1 MPVPTPVAMHVPM
14 HVASRTTTA
23 TAALRT
29 IVSTEAMSGTADGH
43 GVHQMDSDLTFP
55 DNARSELER
64 TIDELVT
71 HAQSVLRTQ
80 GRLRDLL
87 DANRHIVERLDLPS
101 TLRAVVEAGVELV
114 GAGHGALS
122 LTGDGGTTE
131 HVEADGIAVGIA
143 GRTAVVVTVG
153 ASVGLGT
160 GAPPPRSP
168 RADAG
173 HLDVPIRV
181 RGAVLGHL
189 SLVAPDGGRFTL
201 EDEQLVAALAATA
214 GVALENARLFDEARR
229 REQWTTA
236 MADISAALLTDAE
249 LDDVLTTII
258 DRVAAFVDADLVC
271 VAVPT
276 ATPGRVRI
284 VVATGAAADGVR
296 GRDIAVAGTL
306 AGRAMRDGR
315 SAASEDPLETM
326 LLDGQPPLGPSI
338 AIPLRAPGGELG
350 ALLVS
355 RRPGTE
361 RFSASEI
368 AMADEFGRQTSVALA
383 VSRGRRDRHRL
394 ELAEERS
401 RIARDLHDHVIQRLF
416 ASGLALQGLATI
428 APVGLRAG
436 IDDQVD
442 SVDAAIREV
451 RTAVFALGA
460 VARMHAPTTRD
471 RLLAVVSEIRPAL
484 AVPPQITFDGRV
496 DLDVHGALSDD
507 VVAVVRESLTNVARH
522 APDAASRISVAV
534 DPGPRV
540 AGPAHRTVRVVVDD
554 DGPGPGDTGRRSGT
568 ANLAVRAQLRHGTF
582 DVDAGPD
589 GGTRVTWTSP
599 IEDEP
604 ATERRT

>member
-1 MPVPTPVAMHVPM
+1 MPVLTPVP
-14 HVASRTTTA
+14 RTTA
-23 TAALRT
+23 SDDPRT
-29 IVSTEAMSGTADGH
+29 IVSHRAMSGTADGH

-55 DNARSELER
+55 DGARSELER

-87 DANRHIVERLDLPS
+87 DANRHIVERLDLPT

-114 GAGHGALS
+114 GARHGSLS
-122 LTGDGGTTE
+122 LTGDGATTE
-131 HVEADGIAVGIA
+131 HVEADGLVA
-143 GRTAVVVTVG
+143 GVASSGVVVTVG

-160 GAPPPRSP
+160 GAPPPRP
-168 RADAG
+168 PQTAAC

-181 RGAVLGHL
+181 RGAVLGQL
-189 SLVAPDGGRFTL
+189 SLVAQDGSRFTL
-201 EDEQLVAALAATA
+201 EDEQLVAALTATA

-229 REQWTTA
+229 RQQWTTA
-236 MADISAALLTDAE
+236 MRDISAALLADAE
-249 LDDVLTTII
+249 LDDVLTMII
-258 DRVAAFVDADLVC
+258 DRIAAFVDADLVC

-284 VVATGAAADGVR
+284 AVATGAAADGVR
-296 GRDIAVAGTL
+296 GREIAVAGTL

-315 SAASEDPLETM
+315 SAASDDPLETT

-338 AIPLRAPGGELG
+338 AIPLRAPGRDLG

-355 RRPGTE
+355 RHPGTA
-361 RFSASEI
+361 RFSTSEI
-368 AMADEFGRQTSVALA
+368 DMADEFGRQTSVALA

-416 ASGLALQGLATI
+416 ASGLALQGMAAA
-428 APVGLRAG
+428 APIDLRAR
-436 IDDQVD
+436 IEDQVD

-460 VARMHAPTTRD
+460 VARTHAPTTRD

-484 AVPPQITFDGRV
+484 TVPPQITFDGRV

-522 APDAASRISVAV
+522 APDSASRISVSV
-534 DPGPRV
+534 VPGTRT
-540 AGPAHRTVRVVVDD
+540 AGQGTGATGPSHRTVRVVVDD
-554 DGPGPGDTGRRSGT
+554 DGPGPGDSGRRSGT

-582 DVDAGPD
+582 DVDAGPH
-589 GGTRVTWTSP
+589 GGTRVVWVSP
-599 IEDEP
+599 IED
-604 ATERRT
+604 ATPTGEH

>member
-1 MPVPTPVAMHVPM
+1 
-14 HVASRTTTA
+14 
-23 TAALRT
+23 
-29 IVSTEAMSGTADGH
+29 MSDTADGH
-43 GVHQMDSDLTFP
+43 GVHQMDSDLSFP
-55 DNARSELER
+55 DGARSELER

-114 GAGHGALS
+114 GAGHGSLS
-122 LTGDGGTTE
+122 LTGDGATSE
-131 HVEADGIAVGIA
+131 HVEADGTTGSMGGPGITDGA
-143 GRTAVVVTVG
+143 GVVVTVG

-160 GAPPPRSP
+160 GAPPPRP
-168 RADAG
+168 PPTDAG

-181 RGAVLGHL
+181 RGTVLGRL
-189 SLVAPDGGRFTL
+189 SLIAPDGVRFTL

-236 MADISAALLTDAE
+236 MADISAALLADAE

-258 DRVAAFVDADLVC
+258 DRIAAFVDADLVC

-284 VVATGAAADGVR
+284 TVATGAAADDVR
-296 GRDIAVAGTL
+296 GREIAVAGTL

-315 SAASEDPLETM
+315 SAASDDPLETT

-338 AIPLRAPGGELG
+338 AIPLRAPGGDLG

-355 RRPGTE
+355 RRPGTA
-361 RFSASEI
+361 RFSASET

-416 ASGLALQGLATI
+416 ASGLALQGMATT
-428 APVGLRAG
+428 APVDLRTR

-442 SVDAAIREV
+442 SIDAAIREV

-484 AVPPQITFDGRV
+484 TVPPQITFDGRV

-522 APDAASRISVAV
+522 APDAASHVQVAV
-534 DPGPRV
+534 EPRTGSVQPRPGTTT
-540 AGPAHRTVRVVVDD
+540 GPSHRTVRVVVDD

-582 DVDAGPD
+582 DVDVGPE

-599 IEDEP
+599 IEDTTP
-604 ATERRT
+604 TEHRP

>member
-1 MPVPTPVAMHVPM
+1 
-14 HVASRTTTA
+14 
-23 TAALRT
+23 
-29 IVSTEAMSGTADGH
+29 MSDTADGH

-55 DNARSELER
+55 DGARSELER

-87 DANRHIVERLDLPS
+87 DANRHIVGRLDLPT

-114 GAGHGALS
+114 GARHGSLS
-122 LTGDGGTTE
+122 LTGDGATTE
-131 HVEADGIAVGIA
+131 HVEADGLAASVASSG
-143 GRTAVVVTVG
+143 VVVT
-153 ASVGLGT
+153 VGLGT
-160 GAPPPRSP
+160 GAPPPRPSQT
-168 RADAG
+168 AAG

-181 RGAVLGHL
+181 RGTVLGQL
-189 SLVAPDGGRFTL
+189 SLVAQDGSRFTL
-201 EDEQLVAALAATA
+201 EDEQLVAALTATA

-236 MADISAALLTDAE
+236 MRDISAALLADAE
-249 LDDVLTTII
+249 LDDVLTMII
-258 DRVAAFVDADLVC
+258 DRIAAFVDADLVC

-284 VVATGAAADGVR
+284 TVATGAAADGVR
-296 GRDIAVAGTL
+296 GREIAVAGTL

-315 SAASEDPLETM
+315 SAASDDPLETT

-338 AIPLRAPGGELG
+338 AIPLRAPGRELG

-355 RRPGTE
+355 RRPGTAL
-361 RFSASEI
+361 FSTSEI
-368 AMADEFGRQTSVALA
+368 DMADEFGRQTSVALA

-416 ASGLALQGLATI
+416 ASGLALQGMAAT
-428 APVGLRAG
+428 APVDLSAR
-436 IDDQVD
+436 IEDQVD

-460 VARMHAPTTRD
+460 VARTHAPTTRD
-471 RLLAVVSEIRPAL
+471 RLLAVVSEVRPAL
-484 AVPPQITFDGRV
+484 TVPPQITFDGRV

-522 APDAASRISVAV
+522 APDAASRISVSVAPV
-534 DPGPRV
+534 TRTAGQGTGATGPS
-540 AGPAHRTVRVVVDD
+540 HRTVRVVVDD
-554 DGPGPGDTGRRSGT
+554 DGPGPGDSGRRSGT

-582 DVDAGPD
+582 DVDAGPR
-589 GGTRVTWTSP
+589 GGTRVVWVSP
-599 IEDEP
+599 IED
-604 ATERRT
+604 ATLTEERS